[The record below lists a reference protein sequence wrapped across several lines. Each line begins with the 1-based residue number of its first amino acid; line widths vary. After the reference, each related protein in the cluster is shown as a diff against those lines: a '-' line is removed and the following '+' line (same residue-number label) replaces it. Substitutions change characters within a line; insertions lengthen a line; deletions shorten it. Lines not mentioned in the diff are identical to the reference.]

1 MGIVGLHFFPLARL
15 YDQWQYRWTASLLTV
30 VAVVGILLVV
40 AGFANETVRIVVG
53 LGCAVVLWTSSYH
66 LALRG

>member
-1 MGIVGLHFFPLARL
+1 M
-15 YDQWQYRWTASLLTV
+15 TSASRTTPPIPSAVLTV

-66 LALRG
+66 LALRD